1 MCFKCLIIVTS
12 STCLII
18 ETRFFTMWFPF
29 LSGYS
34 FFPHWT
40 RDIHAQVTINTTIVN
55 VYFFYFQGQ
64 DQLKKLQEEMKD
76 LLQNLGLKQSEVS
89 IKRWKDDVLRVARGL
104 WITNYPLFWLGRSIS
119 KPGYDV
125 SRYSL
130 YPVYVFV
137 VVRCFPCCC
146 CCLFCGCCCCRC
158 CCCRWCLAS

>member
-1 MCFKCLIIVTS
+1 MKHVFLRCGFHSCLDIVFFLTE
-12 STCLII
+12 L
-18 ETRFFTMWFPF
+18 ETYMPKWQLTQL
-29 LSGYS
+29 LSMYI
-34 FFPHWT
+34 FH
-40 RDIHAQVTINTTIVN
+40 
-55 VYFFYFQGQ
+55 FQGQ

-89 IKRWKDDVLRVARGL
+89 IKKWKDDVLRVARGL

-146 CCLFCGCCCCRC
+146 FCCLFCGCCCCRC